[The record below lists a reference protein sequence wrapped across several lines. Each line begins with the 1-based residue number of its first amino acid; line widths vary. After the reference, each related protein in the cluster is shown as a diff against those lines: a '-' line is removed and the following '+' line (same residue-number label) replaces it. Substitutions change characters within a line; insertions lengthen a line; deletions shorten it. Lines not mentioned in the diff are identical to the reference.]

1 MPECQTPQDRH
12 QRTGRYRY
20 AEPALTAQLMR
31 KGAMPR
37 KRPGIIRQARA
48 HRATWRTEPHVP
60 GLPGS
65 AQQEVSQ
72 IELRTA
78 QDWAR
83 FGLWPGAVAEAFT
96 GWSATARNPA
106 LRQFHPCGCCG
117 RSSRAIL
124 QEALDQLPSTSAAAL
139 AALIKPLD
147 EQYRNRTLPNP
158 LITEDRPW
166 WERRIRPGW

>member
-1 MPECQTPQDRH
+1 MPPQDRH

-72 IELRTA
+72 IELWTA

-96 GWSATARNPA
+96 GWSATSN
-106 LRQFHPCGCCG
+106 L
-117 RSSRAIL
+117 SL
-124 QEALDQLPSTSAAAL
+124 AAAF
-139 AALIKPLD
+139 
-147 EQYRNRTLPNP
+147 
-158 LITEDRPW
+158 
-166 WERRIRPGW
+166 

>member
-1 MPECQTPQDRH
+1 
-12 QRTGRYRY
+12 
-20 AEPALTAQLMR
+20 MR

-60 GLPGS
+60 GLPGL

-72 IELRTA
+72 IGLWTA
-78 QDWAR
+78 RDWAR
-83 FGLWPGAVAEAFT
+83 SGLWPGAVAEAFT

-106 LRQFHPCGCCG
+106 RRQFHPCGCCG
-117 RSSRAIL
+117 RSSRTIL
-124 QEALDQLPSTSAAAL
+124 QEALDQLPGPSAAAL

-158 LITEDRPW
+158 LITENRPW